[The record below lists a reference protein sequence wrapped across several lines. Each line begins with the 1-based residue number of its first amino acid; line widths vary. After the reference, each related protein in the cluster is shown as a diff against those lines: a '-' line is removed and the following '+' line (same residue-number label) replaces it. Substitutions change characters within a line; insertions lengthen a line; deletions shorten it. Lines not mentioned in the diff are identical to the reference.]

1 MKHIFF
7 DVTMSTDLKSWTRE
21 ELIDWLCWNDHNGV
35 YRDEDSIQEF
45 GNTMSKSEAIELIK
59 NQL

>member
-1 MKHIFF
+1 MKHRFF
-7 DVTMSTDLKSWTRE
+7 DVTMSTDLESWTRE

-45 GNTMSKSEAIELIK
+45 GNIMSKEEAIELIK

>member
-7 DVTMSTDLKSWTRE
+7 DVTMSTDLESWTRE

-45 GNTMSKSEAIELIK
+45 GNIMSKSEAIELIK